1 MTAAPI
7 SATTALVTGAG
18 SGIGRCFAETLAGAG
33 RQLLLVDVDEL
44 GLEETVRRVGGSS
57 RCRSAV
63 ASVADRGEIE
73 RALASHL
80 APEAGIDLLI
90 NCAAILGPGTWAR
103 QPAEEFERVVDVD
116 FLGTANA
123 IRASLPW
130 LRRARGQIVILAST
144 AAVHGWPGLSAYS
157 AAKFAIVGYAEGIR
171 PELAGDGIGVT
182 VVFPLLIDT
191 PLLTRPGTPLILQRG
206 RRIAPE
212 RVVRKTLRA
221 AERRRRRVFVPETV
235 RVVAALQG
243 LAPSLLDWYG
253 ARFGMPRRRAGG
265 DQP

>member
-1 MTAAPI
+1 MTKHQIAVI
-7 SATTALVTGAG
+7 TGAG
-18 SGIGRCFAETLAGAG
+18 SGIGRAFAEALGQ
-33 RQLLLVDVDEL
+33 RIYDLVLLDVDEA
-44 GLEETVRRVGGSS
+44 GLRETAAALNQRNIEVSTI
-57 RCRSAV
+57 A
-63 ASVADRGEIE
+63 ADVTDAARMDGV
-73 RALASHL
+73 L
-80 APEAGIDLLI
+80 APHVGLDLLI